1 MSIRRW
7 FQPQNQSGD
16 TIVEVLMVVI
26 VVSVVLSAGYGIAVR
41 SLQSIQLEQERTF
54 ALKVAEGQLESLK
67 AAAIKTPNVLA
78 NASNYCVVNTNGT
91 LNFPAVGGGSP
102 HVDPSQ
108 DQRADYGASCT
119 KDPNGGDCSGY
130 CYMLTVAPDPSNH
143 NYTAS
148 VRWDGPRGSRQQVQL
163 SYRIYQ

>member
-1 MSIRRW
+1 MSIKRRL
-7 FQPQNQSGD
+7 NQTGD

-26 VVSVVLSAGYGIAVR
+26 VISVVLSAGYGIAVR

-54 ALKVAEGQLESLK
+54 ALKIAEGQLESLK

-78 NASNYCVVNTNGT
+78 DASNYCINNSGGT
-91 LNFPAVGGGSP
+91 LSFPVVGGGSP
-102 HVDPSQ
+102 HTDATQ
-108 DQRADYGASCT
+108 DQRADYGTNCT

-130 CYMLTVAPDPSNH
+130 CYMYAINPDPSNH

-163 SYRIYQ
+163 SYRMYQ